1 MDKALSEKENDI
13 AGGYLKEIFEIKLH
27 SLLLSSSFRVPF
39 AATFLQ
45 VGRGANEAKEKKRRE
60 RRRVFCPN
68 LSAQVKRT
76 DDSGGKRKEGEGRAE
91 KEIQTVSK
99 KKLQV
104 AEFATGKRSVE
115 FLSSFFIDMLPL
127 HFAQYHSTEHSPDSF
142 LCPSKLELSCAKKV
156 RQTTGCVCR
165 RNVGFGATFGVGY
178 ENETQ
183 ERRR

>member
-27 SLLLSSSFRVPF
+27 SLPLSSSFWVPF
-39 AATFLQ
+39 AATILQ

-60 RRRVFCPN
+60 RRRFFCPN

-99 KKLQV
+99 KNTSRRV
-104 AEFATGKRSVE
+104 CNRETECRV
-115 FLSSFFIDMLPL
+115 SFFFLYTVVDMLPL
-127 HFAQYHSTEHSPDSF
+127 HLYHSTELSPDSF
-142 LCPSKLELSCAKKV
+142 
-156 RQTTGCVCR
+156 
-165 RNVGFGATFGVGY
+165 
-178 ENETQ
+178 
-183 ERRR
+183 